1 MSQQF
6 ATDALGDANCY
17 FVADG
22 RDFGFAAKEFPNSSD
37 TSDNRLESGC
47 HSQEERRKTLR
58 WSNLKS
64 WRTMFSTSMSKVM
77 LAIKT

>member
-37 TSDNRLESGC
+37 TSDNRLF
-47 HSQEERRKTLR
+47 RRKEGR
-58 WSNLKS
+58 PSAG
-64 WRTMFSTSMSKVM
+64 V
-77 LAIKT
+77 I